1 MVRVPLEELVLQI
14 HMLRLG
20 PAAAFLQKVLEPPPP
35 KSVAAAVSQLQDVG
49 ALSPEESLTPLGM
62 LYLATSH
69 SIYILSFCN

>member
-20 PAAAFLQKVLEPPPP
+20 SAGSFLQQVLEPPPP

-49 ALSPEESLTPLGM
+49 ALSQQETLTPLGM
-62 LYLATSH
+62 PA
-69 SIYILSFCN
+69 